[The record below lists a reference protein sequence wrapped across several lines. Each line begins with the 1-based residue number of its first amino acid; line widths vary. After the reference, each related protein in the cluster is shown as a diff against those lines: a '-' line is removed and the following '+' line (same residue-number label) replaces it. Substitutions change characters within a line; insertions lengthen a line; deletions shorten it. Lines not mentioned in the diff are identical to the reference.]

1 MKRIYRYLLM
11 AVLAIC
17 LSIPALAA
25 EAASIALLP
34 LINNVQGDEI
44 ANQIYFKSAINAIN
58 AQKGFMLVENDKLTA
73 AIDAAKIAGKV
84 PSKAVLEK
92 IAKDGNVDIV
102 IAMELDKLDDITL
115 YSSEGNMLQLA
126 LDGKAVA
133 AVYDNY
139 KQWCEDSGER
149 SPYARRTWTAK
160 VKENVTFENGAT
172 LESKPARV
180 DDSTRLVRVFG
191 ICNVRD

>member
-11 AVLAIC
+11 TVLALC
-17 LSIPALAA
+17 LSIPAFAA

-34 LINNVQGDEI
+34 LINNNQGDEI
-44 ANQIYFKSAINAIN
+44 ANQVYFKSAINAIN

-84 PSKAVLEK
+84 PSKAALEK

-115 YSSEGNMLQLA
+115 YSSEGNMMQLV

-133 AVYDNY
+133 YYKITGEFYQHRIYDD
-139 KQWCEDSGER
+139 KQVPEALTTRWD
-149 SPYARRTWTAK
+149 WTHEEWGRNVRAEINRILK
-160 VKENVTFENGAT
+160 VKKIIVEAPRM
-172 LESKPARV
+172 SK
-180 DDSTRLVRVFG
+180 L
-191 ICNVRD
+191 